1 MCIEQKYFILNTLN
15 LMLLL
20 NNSIY
25 NFNILKQKLTTY
37 YIYSINLICCFNLT
51 FRFCVTM
58 FISIVKIKLII

>member
-37 YIYSINLICCFNLT
+37 YIYSINLICCFNLN

-58 FISIVKIKLII
+58 FISTVKIKLFI